1 MIFSTKILKTWIIAL
16 ISKTLEAFS
25 VWIDITTEPKKYV
38 DLRESKI
45 PFSDWSWK
53 ILIWLK
59 HILYPNICFWES
71 VTSLTLSQKVQITNA
86 WKGNFGEWCGSN
98 LWKHFASMSF
108 FIPEIVLP
116 FLIIDSFFTSLLRF
130 VYIPTIFLPGLRG
143 DSEYFLSPK
152 RPYIYS
158 ILMVCNIML
167 LLILTRNAGPAPLLL
182 ISCVFHR

>member
-108 FIPEIVLP
+108 FYPWNCLTILDNWFF
-116 FLIIDSFFTSLLRF
+116 FLQ
-130 VYIPTIFLPGLRG
+130 VYCDL
-143 DSEYFLSPK
+143 
-152 RPYIYS
+152 YIYQQFFY
-158 ILMVCNIML
+158 LVCVGIPNISFPL
-167 LLILTRNAGPAPLLL
+167 KGLTFTVSLWFVTL
-182 ISCVFHR
+182 CCY

>member
-1 MIFSTKILKTWIIAL
+1 MPPDYTRKAFNQCFMIFSTKILKTWIIAL

-108 FIPEIVLP
+108 FYPWNCLTILDNWFFFYKFIA
-116 FLIIDSFFTSLLRF
+116 ICIYTNNFFTWFAWGFR
-130 VYIPTIFLPGLRG
+130 IFP
-143 DSEYFLSPK
+143 FP
-152 RPYIYS
+152 
-158 ILMVCNIML
+158 
-167 LLILTRNAGPAPLLL
+167 
-182 ISCVFHR
+182 